1 MAESEELERTSD
13 VLLAQLSELE
23 ELERTKRDLPDGSK
37 AQLRL
42 TRQVEALARKVLR
55 TAGDQTELVETISEI
70 GADGVGASATHREPH
85 LILAEWRAA
94 ERALEQ
100 ESPGK
105 AGWETARADVERLRA
120 EYRRAFR
127 TRDKES

>member
-1 MAESEELERTSD
+1 MPESEELERTSD
-13 VLLAQLSELE
+13 VLLAQLQELE
-23 ELERTKRDLPDGSK
+23 DLEKTKRDLPDGSK

-55 TAGDQTELVETISEI
+55 TAGDQTEIVETISEM
-70 GADGVGASATHREPH
+70 ADTPGGPQAAREPH

-100 ESPGK
+100 ESPGTT
-105 AGWETARADVERLRA
+105 GWEAARADVERLRS

-127 TRDKES
+127 ARGERD